1 MKPST
6 DGDGYKS
13 VSTKRG
19 LGGGNILPWAIFVLA
34 SAHGWPSKVFNN
46 HALND
51 KNHQPDSK
59 NHWRNIHMGN
69 VVFFYL
75 ILVTKSLH
83 TLNQQ
88 HIDLQEDNRTW
99 L

>member
-1 MKPST
+1 
-6 DGDGYKS
+6 
-13 VSTKRG
+13 
-19 LGGGNILPWAIFVLA
+19 
-34 SAHGWPSKVFNN
+34 
-46 HALND
+46 
-51 KNHQPDSK
+51 
-59 NHWRNIHMGN
+59 MGN

>member
-6 DGDGYKS
+6 DEDVINGP
-13 VSTKRG
+13 VPKRG
-19 LGGGNILPWAIFVLA
+19 PGGGNILPWAIFVLA
-34 SAHGWPSKVFNN
+34 SALGWPSKIFNN

-69 VVFFYL
+69 VVFS
-75 ILVTKSLH
+75 ISS
-83 TLNQQ
+83 
-88 HIDLQEDNRTW
+88 
-99 L
+99 

>member
-34 SAHGWPSKVFNN
+34 SALGWPSKIFNN
-46 HALND
+46 HALKH
-51 KNHQPDSK
+51 KNHHQTAKTIGEIS
-59 NHWRNIHMGN
+59 
-69 VVFFYL
+69 
-75 ILVTKSLH
+75 
-83 TLNQQ
+83 
-88 HIDLQEDNRTW
+88 TW
-99 L
+99 EMWYFLSHLSDEKLTYPKPATYRLTGG